1 MSERLVLGGDVGATK
16 TVLAVAAA
24 DGGRIRIVRERRYED
39 RAFPDFAALV
49 ATFLGEARVSV
60 ERACLGVA
68 GPIEG
73 RRVEVTN
80 FPWRIDADALA
91 AVVGAPV
98 LLANDFEAAAHGVDL
113 LEPREIV
120 TLQPGE
126 PLARAPQLVIG
137 AGTGLG
143 VAYRVWNGERYLV
156 VAGEGGHVGFAPA
169 DERQADL
176 WRAALRELGRVR
188 VEHLVSGPGLVRIY
202 DFVRA
207 GGGEPRTAEEVA
219 QGALAGTA
227 PAASDALDLFL
238 ECYGAAAGDHALA
251 ILARGGVYLAGGIA
265 PKILPRLRSG
275 PFLARFNAKGV
286 YAGLAARFPVRVVLN
301 ERLGLLGAASLAAVV

>member
-1 MSERLVLGGDVGATK
+1 MPERLVLGGDVGATK
-16 TVLAVAAA
+16 TLLAVAAA
-24 DGGRIRIVRERRYED
+24 DGDHLRIVREQRYAD
-39 RAFPDFAALV
+39 RAFPDFATLV
-49 ATFLGEARVSV
+49 AKFLGEASASV
-60 ERACLGVA
+60 ERACFGVA

-91 AVVGAPV
+91 AVIGAPV
-98 LLANDFEAAAHGVDL
+98 LLANDFAAAARGVDL
-113 LEPREIV
+113 LEPREIA

-143 VAYRVWNGERYLV
+143 VAYRVWSGHRYLV

-176 WRAALRELGRVR
+176 WRAARRELGRVR
-188 VEHLVSGPGLVRIY
+188 VEDLVSGPGLVRIY

-207 GGGEPRTAEEVA
+207 GGGEPRTAEEIA
-219 QGALAGTA
+219 EAALAGGD
-227 PAASDALDLFL
+227 PAASDALDVFV

-275 PFLARFNAKGV
+275 PFLAGFNAKGV
-286 YAGLAARFPVRVVLN
+286 YAGLAACFPVHVVLN
-301 ERLGLLGAASLAAVV
+301 ERLGLLGAAALAASA